1 MKRLGRVEGGP
12 FAPGLKLAPS
22 PWYGAPSGG
31 PWLIRL
37 TPPFQRLERAR
48 RGSSVSL
55 VPT

>member
-1 MKRLGRVEGGP
+1 MKRLGRVEDGP

-37 TPPFQRLERAR
+37 KPPFRWLERAR